1 MCQWRPSASVHSSA
15 KIICGQRCALVE
27 TKWSSTFRSFRCNIY
42 LCNTVFFS
50 LVLPHHRL
58 SIVVSA
64 AQHGASRSG
73 SFHHGRSRSNPR
85 GVPYMWSRQSRM
97 GASTAQHSP
106 LKQTRPFLHRWC
118 FRRTVIE
125 SANYQLLKTTQ
136 VTLRL
141 NNCHTFVIMF
151 ESYMGMDLA
160 SHKVWV
166 WLQKNMPSI
175 STWNPTRLF
184 SD

>member
-1 MCQWRPSASVHSSA
+1 MQ
-15 KIICGQRCALVE
+15 
-27 TKWSSTFRSFRCNIY
+27 Y
-42 LCNTVFFS
+42 LSLQHCFFS
-50 LVLPHHRL
+50 PSPLLVLPHHRL

-97 GASTAQHSP
+97 GASTAQRSP